1 MNKEEI
7 VEKLEEL
14 TKEEIN
20 EDIFSRADE
29 LNNEYI
35 KACEIRNHELMD
47 KFIEEGGNASDFV
60 APKDTLDS
68 RFNELIHILTDREK
82 KFKKL
87 LKEEVAAKLALKR
100 HILAE
105 IEKLV
110 DSNTNIGKAYKEFKE
125 LQTKWTEAGHVP
137 ERDYKHLQSE
147 YHRHVHNFYYNM
159 KLSRDLRE
167 LDFKRNLE
175 FREALLN
182 KIDSLLS
189 LESIRGVE
197 RMLRLYRMEWDDMG
211 PTALD
216 TIEPLRTRYREL
228 TGRVLQRIREFYQE
242 RQKKELEHLEVKKVL
257 LDRLQKI
264 SEENFDTPKQW
275 SNMTTTVNNILEEW
289 KKTGYAPKNVNEKI
303 WLDFRSALQTFH
315 RKKKE
320 FFNNKKTENK
330 GIKEK
335 KKQLI
340 AEAEAIANAKLE
352 SWDQATES
360 IIALQKQWK
369 EAGYAEHSEEERL
382 WKKFREVCNKF
393 FDAKRDSFK
402 ERDAEQ
408 VKNLE
413 LKEELIKRIEA
424 FLPSG
429 DNSTDLEALKS
440 FSNEWKE
447 IQHVP
452 YKEKERI
459 FNKYKKA
466 LDSKYESL
474 KIDSSQRHLLKF
486 KNSVDMLA
494 QNEKSSGLLRKEE
507 QMLKERIGKLKAT
520 VAQYENNLGFFAKA
534 KGMETLLKDAQDN
547 LNKSKEEVVL
557 LEKKLKMLREAKQ
570 QQPSS

>member
-1 MNKEEI
+1 MDSKEEI
-7 VEKLEEL
+7 INKLEEL

-20 EDIFSRADE
+20 EDVFSRADE

-35 KACEIRNHELMD
+35 KACELKNQELQD
-47 KFIEEGGNASDFV
+47 KFIEEGGNANDFV

-68 RFNELIHILTDREK
+68 RYNELIHILTDREK
-82 KFKKL
+82 KFRKL
-87 LKEEVAAKLALKR
+87 MRDEVTAKLALKQE
-100 HILAE
+100 ILVE

-110 DSNTNIGKAYKEFKE
+110 DGNTNMGKAFQQFKE
-125 LQTKWTEAGHVP
+125 LQHKWSEAGHVP
-137 ERDYKHLQSE
+137 ERSYKHLQAAYS
-147 YHRHVHNFYYNM
+147 RHVHNFYYNL
-159 KLSRDLRE
+159 KLSKDLRE
-167 LDFKRNLE
+167 LDFKRNLD
-175 FREALLN
+175 FRNAMLD
-182 KIDSLLS
+182 KIESLLS

-211 PTALD
+211 PTALE

-242 RQKKELEHLEVKKVL
+242 RQKDEQKNLEEKKALLE
-257 LDRLQKI
+257 RLQKI
-264 SEENFDTPKQW
+264 SEENFDTPRQW
-275 SNMTTTVNNILEEW
+275 SNMTTTVNKIMDDW
-289 KKTGYAPKNVNEKI
+289 KLVGQAPKNVNEKI
-303 WLDFRSALQTFH
+303 WLDFRAALHAFY
-315 RKKKE
+315 RKKKG
-320 FFNNKKTENK
+320 FFANLKTENK

-340 AEAEAIANAKLE
+340 DQAEAIATAKHE
-352 SWDQATES
+352 SWDEPTEQ
-360 IIALQKQWK
+360 IIGLQKQWK

-382 WKKFREVCNKF
+382 WKRFREVCNKF

-402 ERDAEQ
+402 ERDSEQ
-408 VKNLE
+408 EKNLG

-429 DNSTDLEALKS
+429 NTSTDIETLKS

-466 LDSKYESL
+466 LDAKYESL
-474 KIDSSQRHLLKF
+474 KVDSSQRHLLRF
-486 KNSVDMLA
+486 KNNVDMLA
-494 QNEKSSGLLRKEE
+494 QSEKSGGLLHKEE
-507 QMLKERIGKLKAT
+507 LQLKDRIGKLKST
-520 VAQYENNLGFFAKA
+520 IAQYENNLGFFANA
-534 KGMETLLKDAQDN
+534 KGMESLLKEAKDN
-547 LNKSKEEVVL
+547 LSKSKEEVVL

-570 QQPSS
+570 QQGA